1 MTSVYEPNTGIGQAQ
16 PWPQAPAL
24 DRLDQ
29 RLVALLQQNGRASNR
44 DLSRQTGVSEVTV
57 ANRIK
62 RLVADEVI
70 RIVAVPNPERLGFP
84 LEVIIGMHVD
94 VSKLR
99 TIAETLRTLRRVRY
113 VTIASGAYDVIIAA
127 LVRSN
132 ADLLDFL
139 TQDVA
144 PIPGVQKVETSH
156 CLQVLKRNPDWSPFA
171 APGEPAAD
179 DAWAETTGGLR
190 RE

>member
-1 MTSVYEPNTGIGQAQ
+1 
-16 PWPQAPAL
+16 
-24 DRLDQ
+24 
-29 RLVALLQQNGRASNR
+29 LVALLQQNGRASNR